1 MSGQEWIYDEDE
13 LAAIDAWSAQPS
25 ARPPDSGVAGLRR
38 RSATGA
44 LAAAVMLGLRDVLE
58 PPPEDD
64 EAVVSESPGEP
75 DDPTA
80 RVVLRFDPESPE
92 ATMVILR
99 QEPWPSDR

>member
-25 ARPPDSGVAGLRR
+25 SRPPDSGVAGLRR
-38 RSATGA
+38 RSAGGA

-58 PPPEDD
+58 PPPDDD

-80 RVVLRFDPESPE
+80 GVILRFDPESPQ
-92 ATMVILR
+92 ATFVILR
-99 QEPWPSDR
+99 HEET